1 MIDLRAPPKVD
12 VISLLLW
19 GCSLVLLNLADLTV
33 DLKAQ
38 RKE

>member
-1 MIDLRAPPKVD
+1 MIDLRAPPKED

-19 GCSLVLLNLADLTV
+19 GCSLALLNWADLTV